1 MMSLV
6 CFSFILKQT
15 FHGVKEISAISV
27 IMAFFIGLTW
37 PVAIEQSKTQI
48 AVWIADKNLMLDMAV
63 ILTWDVALT
72 ILFCVYYVDLTT
84 SEYVSRSKR
93 MFFIFLKYFP
103 GILVFPVLFSILV
116 TVIFLFPGMSF
127 QLVAWVLAGIV
138 FILSVMS
145 TYGLR
150 RLLPEFSIRLEMLF
164 IMEVLLGLMGILATV
179 NGRIG

>member
-1 MMSLV
+1 MTLV

-27 IMAFFIGLTW
+27 IVACFIGLAW
-37 PVAIEQSKTQI
+37 PLAIEQSKTQI

-63 ILTWDVALT
+63 ILTLDVALT
-72 ILFCVYYVDLTT
+72 ILFCVYFVDMKT

-93 MFFIFLKYFP
+93 LFFIFLKYFP

-127 QLVAWVLAGIV
+127 QMMAWILAGTV
-138 FILSVMS
+138 FLLTIMF

-150 RLLPEFSIRLEMLF
+150 RLLPETSIRLEMLF
-164 IMEVLLGLMGILATV
+164 IVEVLLGLIGVLATV